1 MFYFYYLYVRMLYIP
16 FDIFQMN
23 QSTTSMGYLPLE
35 WQPAMNRLSFTPHCF
50 FFFLVFWS
58 GFLFLFPFPSAFF
71 NFYFYKKLYI
81 YIIQQYCKLPLD
93 NQATFVACHAGKSE
107 TFAIGFVQCKSTIEI
122 DKYILL
128 YICILGWVLNCLSVL
143 LISHPR
149 PKT

>member
-16 FDIFQMN
+16 FGIFQMN

-35 WQPAMNRLSFTPHCF
+35 WQPAMNRLSFTPYCF

-81 YIIQQYCKLPLD
+81 YNL
-93 NQATFVACHAGKSE
+93 
-107 TFAIGFVQCKSTIEI
+107 AILRTSIGQSSNIR
-122 DKYILL
+122 
-128 YICILGWVLNCLSVL
+128 CLSCRKIRNICNSL
-143 LISHPR
+143 CAMQEYNR
-149 PKT
+149 NR